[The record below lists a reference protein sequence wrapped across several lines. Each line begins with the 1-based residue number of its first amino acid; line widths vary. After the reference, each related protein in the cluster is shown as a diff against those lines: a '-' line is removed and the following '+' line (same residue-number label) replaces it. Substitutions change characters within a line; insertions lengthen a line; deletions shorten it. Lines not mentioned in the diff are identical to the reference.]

1 MDTSKCLLITE
12 TDSNADGVSE
22 IIIEFVTRERG
33 FENDDAV
40 DRITDAYAVRVTK
53 AKPGGAVDRVYNNSD
68 LDGDQDVDGHDKRL
82 LLDLATAV
90 ERFNLN
96 DSSK

>member
-53 AKPGGAVDRVYNNSD
+53 STPGGAFDRVYNNSD
-68 LDGDQDVDGHDKRL
+68 LDGDQDVDGDDKRL